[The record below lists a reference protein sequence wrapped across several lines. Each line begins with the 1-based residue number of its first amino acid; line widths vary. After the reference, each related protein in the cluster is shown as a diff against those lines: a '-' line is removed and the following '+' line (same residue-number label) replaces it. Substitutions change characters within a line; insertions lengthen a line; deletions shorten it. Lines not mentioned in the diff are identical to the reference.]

1 VGVTDTH
8 RLKFAARF
16 LLHGNSL
23 LHPLRTLQSHH
34 LSDVLSSPDRVH
46 LMLRIRKQNRGTNRN
61 GSIDEETSYVC
72 EFQTESRINLASLH
86 ATLGSVDSLHINSLL
101 LASKGCLTKAI

>member
-1 VGVTDTH
+1 MGVTDTH

-23 LHPLRTLQSHH
+23 LHPLRTLQSHR

-46 LMLRIRKQNRGTNRN
+46 RMLRIRNQNRGMNRD
-61 GSIDEETSYVC
+61 GLIDEETSD
-72 EFQTESRINLASLH
+72 ASVY
-86 ATLGSVDSLHINSLL
+86 SI
-101 LASKGCLTKAI
+101 